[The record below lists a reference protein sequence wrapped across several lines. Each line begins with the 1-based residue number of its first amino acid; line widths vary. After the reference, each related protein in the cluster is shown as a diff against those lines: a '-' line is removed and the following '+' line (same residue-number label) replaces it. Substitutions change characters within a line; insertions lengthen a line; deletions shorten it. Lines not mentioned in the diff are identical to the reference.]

1 MHVESDGLVWRREAH
16 AKAVERAAR
25 ALEGNEIEQLAR
37 IELMRGVLR
46 EGLRCGCLTVEQ
58 CTLWMSGYAEND

>member
-25 ALEGNEIEQLAR
+25 ALEGDEVEQPTRPLAVT
-37 IELMRGVLR
+37 EKG
-46 EGLRCGCLTVEQ
+46 EGPRCGCLTVEQ
-58 CTLWMSGYAEND
+58 CTLWMSGYAERE